1 MLRILIVDA
10 HPVYRKGVQ
19 NLIAGHSGWEVCGE
33 AADGVEALPAAL
45 DTSPDMAIVDAHL
58 PIMSGITLTGR
69 LRELCPKT
77 RVLILTQQ
85 DDDET
90 VRSAL
95 EAGARGYI
103 LKNDSEITLRDA
115 ISAVGANR
123 PYFSSVV
130 SEMLLNAATGRG
142 PRSRLRSFTPREIEV
157 GQLMAEGQ
165 TNRDIALAIG
175 VSVKT
180 VESHRSAAMRKADVN
195 SASQFVRFAIKH
207 SLIEA

>member
-1 MLRILIVDA
+1 MLRILIADA
-10 HPVYRKGVQ
+10 HPIFRRGVR
-19 NLIAGHSGWEVCGE
+19 NLVAGHSGWEVCGE
-33 AADGVEALPAAL
+33 AADGVEALTAAL
-45 DTSPDMAIVDAHL
+45 DTRPDVAVVDAHL
-58 PIMSGITLTGR
+58 PVMDGIALTGR
-69 LRELCPKT
+69 LRELCPRT
-77 RVLILTQQ
+77 YVLILTKH

-103 LKNDSEITLRDA
+103 LKTDSENTLRDA
-115 ISAVGANR
+115 ISVVGANR
-123 PYFSSVV
+123 PCFSSVI

-142 PRSRLRSFTPREIEV
+142 QRNRLRSFTPREIEV
-157 GQLMAEGQ
+157 GQLIAEGH

-180 VESHRSAAMRKADVN
+180 VESHRSAAMRKADVT

-207 SLIEA
+207 SLIQA

>member
-1 MLRILIVDA
+1 MLRILIADA
-10 HPVYRKGVQ
+10 HPVFRKGVR
-19 NLIAGHSGWEVCGE
+19 NLVAGHSGWEVCGE
-33 AADGVEALPAAL
+33 AADGVEALSAAL
-45 DTSPDMAIVDAHL
+45 DTRPDVAIVDAHL
-58 PIMSGITLTGR
+58 PVMCGITFTGR
-69 LRELCPKT
+69 LRELGPNT
-77 RVLILTQQ
+77 HVLILTKH

-103 LKNDSEITLRDA
+103 LKTDSEDALRDA

-123 PYFSSVV
+123 PCFSSIV

-142 PRSRLRSFTPREIEV
+142 QRNRLKSFTPREIEV
-157 GQLMAEGQ
+157 GQLIAEGQ

-175 VSVKT
+175 ISVKT
-180 VESHRSAAMRKADVN
+180 VESHRSAAMRKADVS

-207 SLIEA
+207 SLIHA